1 MLRPLGT
8 GQILPARPTSQQA
21 QGSAV
26 ATTGPDHR
34 ALRTWPRAAA
44 STLGTKQG
52 SRGAHLF
59 PGHVGLQVF
68 LMAWGPKLHER
79 QSWASQ
85 PPPSLRPTG
94 PSLRPGLFLAGAGER
109 SEAPSACSGGLT
121 LRAEGARPVPSRGSL
136 AALGHVPEELLALL
150 VTEAL

>member
-1 MLRPLGT
+1 MA
-8 GQILPARPTSQQA
+8 QPASQQA

-26 ATTGPDHR
+26 ATTGPEHR
-34 ALRTWPRAAA
+34 ALWTGPRAAA
-44 STLGTKQG
+44 PALGIKQG

-68 LMAWGPKLHER
+68 LTAQGPKLHER

-85 PPPSLRPTG
+85 PRPSLQPTR
-94 PSLRPGLFLAGAGER
+94 PSLRPGLCLAGAGER
-109 SEAPSACSGGLT
+109 LEGPLAH
-121 LRAEGARPVPSRGSL
+121 AEGARPVPSGGSL

-150 VTEAL
+150 ITEVL